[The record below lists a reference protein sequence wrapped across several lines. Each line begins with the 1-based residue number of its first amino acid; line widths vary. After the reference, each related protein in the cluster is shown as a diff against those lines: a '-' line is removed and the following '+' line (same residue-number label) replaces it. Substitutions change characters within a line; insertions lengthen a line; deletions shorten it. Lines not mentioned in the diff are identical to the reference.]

1 MEAGFSGGIAY
12 RAAEDVA
19 LATQGFRFEMEL
31 PPAISQLRVR
41 VKRHKHAL
49 AQSTAHILK
58 PILNRSREF
67 H

>member
-1 MEAGFSGGIAY
+1 MEGGFSGGIAS

-19 LATQGFRFEMEL
+19 LATKGFRFEVEL
-31 PPAISQLRVR
+31 LPAISQLRVS

-58 PILNRSREF
+58 PILNRSSEF